1 MMADVTAALVG
12 VVGDFNP
19 KNRNHLLTSG
29 AIEHLGLRVE
39 WVPTDV
45 VGDEPEKQ
53 LAAYDGQLIGF
64 FETGSTAAMG
74 FSNGW
79 PTSRGAFFPATSRT
93 RRSVQPT

>member
-53 LAAYDGQLIGF
+53 LAAYDGLWIAS
-64 FETGSTAAMG
+64 GSPCRSME
-74 FSNGW
+74 
-79 PTSRGAFFPATSRT
+79 GALGAIRYARERSMPLVAT
-93 RRSVQPT
+93 